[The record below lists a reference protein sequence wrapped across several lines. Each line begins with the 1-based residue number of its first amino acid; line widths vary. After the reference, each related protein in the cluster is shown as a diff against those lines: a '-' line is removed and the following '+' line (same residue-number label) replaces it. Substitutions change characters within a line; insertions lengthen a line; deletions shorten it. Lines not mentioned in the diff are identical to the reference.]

1 MVFIESSLVFVIGLL
16 LGSFST
22 ALSYRVPRK
31 MSWGAVRS
39 ACPSCKTRLGVL
51 QLIPVLSW
59 AFSKG
64 KCSFCKSPISAFYP
78 LSEIVCGLLCL
89 GVYFVYGLNIEGLI
103 VIAAIPF
110 LVSLFLIDIRHM
122 ILPNQL
128 VFILLVIGIAR
139 LIYYST
145 QDVFGGIEDMAIPY
159 LLGAAVFSFVSWCI
173 GFVMTRILKKDALGM
188 GDVKFFMVSGIW
200 LGLDALGLFMIL
212 SGGIGVAFS
221 VVWRVVTGSQK
232 FPFGPALILSF
243 YILLLFQ
250 GSLL

>member
-1 MVFIESSLVFVIGLL
+1 MIFIEIFLIFIIGLL

-39 ACPSCKTRLGVL
+39 ACPSCKHPLGVF
-51 QLIPVLSW
+51 QLVPVFSW
-59 AFSKG
+59 ILSKG
-64 KCSFCKSPISAFYP
+64 KCSFCKATIPAFYP
-78 LSEIVCGLLCL
+78 LSELVCAFLCL
-89 GVYFVYGLNIEGLI
+89 GVYTVYGLNVEALI
-103 VIAAIPF
+103 IIAAIPF
-110 LVSLFLIDIRHM
+110 LMSLFLIDVRHM

-128 VFILLVIGIAR
+128 VFILFVIGIVR
-139 LIYYST
+139 LFYLSIH
-145 QDVFGGIEDMAIPY
+145 DVFSNFQEMAVHYLGGA
-159 LLGAAVFSFVSWCI
+159 LVFSFVSLSI
-173 GFVMTRILKKDALGM
+173 GFVMTKVLKKDALGM

-200 LGLDALGLFMIL
+200 LGLNALGYFMIL
-212 SGGIGVAFS
+212 SGCLGVVFS
-221 VVWRVVTGSQK
+221 LLWRCFVGAKT